1 MENIIE
7 RIKKEVE
14 EDGTFTIEK
23 YFPSSLLLTFETEG
37 FNVITQITAISDK
50 EAEAVVFADKYK
62 SMNLGKGYGYNKT
75 IFSCKDNIDN
85 IEDWVCDFVYDLN
98 NISDIIKD
106 FDDTLESLTLVDK
119 KALFKIIENKIIEDK
134 IIEDKYGKDIREN

>member
-7 RIKKEVE
+7 KIKKEVE

-23 YFPSSLLLTFETEG
+23 YSPSSLLLTFETLG

-50 EAEAVVFADKYK
+50 EAEAIVFADKYK

-75 IFSCKDNIDN
+75 IFSCKNNIDD
-85 IEDWVCDFVYDLN
+85 IEHWACKFVYDLKD
-98 NISDIIKD
+98 ISD
-106 FDDTLESLTLVDK
+106 
-119 KALFKIIENKIIEDK
+119 AIENFGDALEPLKAQDK
-134 IIEDKYGKDIREN
+134 RIFFKLLKDVYSKEFSRYLQ

>member
-23 YFPSSLLLTFETEG
+23 YSPSSLLLTFETEG

-106 FDDTLESLTLVDK
+106 FDDALKPLKAQDK
-119 KALFKIIENKIIEDK
+119 RIFFKLL
-134 IIEDKYGKDIREN
+134 KDVYSKEFSRYLQ

>member
-7 RIKKEVE
+7 KIKKEVE

-23 YFPSSLLLTFETEG
+23 YSPSSLLLTFETEG

-50 EAEAVVFADKYK
+50 EAEA
-62 SMNLGKGYGYNKT
+62 
-75 IFSCKDNIDN
+75 
-85 IEDWVCDFVYDLN
+85 
-98 NISDIIKD
+98 
-106 FDDTLESLTLVDK
+106 
-119 KALFKIIENKIIEDK
+119 KALFKIIEDNK

>member
-7 RIKKEVE
+7 KIKKEVE

-23 YFPSSLLLTFETEG
+23 YSPSSLLLTFETEG

-75 IFSCKDNIDN
+75 IFSCKNEVGD
-85 IEDWVCDFVYDLN
+85 IEDWAHDFIDNLN
-98 NISDIIKD
+98 DISD
-106 FDDTLESLTLVDK
+106 
-119 KALFKIIENKIIEDK
+119 AIENFGDALEPLTAKDK
-134 IIEDKYGKDIREN
+134 RIFFKLLKDVYSKEFSRYLQ